1 MKLARR
7 LESQLQKFVFLAVGL
22 GVVILLITTA
32 VSLIDTRE
40 KAKRFIVSHLANL
53 SSAEINSQNVSQ
65 IDGAVRRLYDTWTAT
80 QDIDIRADVFLDD
93 KLVGHAG
100 QLSDFGLLSIK
111 TASEY
116 HLPSGQKLAVLL
128 QMDLF
133 NRVVLEVLTLM
144 TLIAFIFI
152 CYILLRKGLY
162 RVIHDIASPLEKR
175 VNWLTAVSR
184 DLPESIREAVTF
196 EKSPIAELRSLDQ
209 SLLAFTKQ
217 ILRLE
222 ERVAK
227 ESFDHGR
234 LKMAEQLAH
243 HMKGSLGLM
252 RLRVNNAASLSGKER
267 ASLLTAITEVSEAA
281 KNILESRRAATEL
294 KDAAPTVID
303 VIDLLE
309 KAVARAQAVPGIKI
323 TGDFQRSPASFVK
336 GDSGELRSTLGNII
350 DNAVDALNG
359 KGEMTVLLRVEQE
372 QAEISISD
380 NGCGIPPEI
389 LPRLMME
396 GATFGKAN
404 GNGLGLFHARTT
416 VERMGGTIRIES
428 TVGKGT
434 TVRLRLPLESAA
446 VATLEE
452 AKAVE
457 EISVLP
463 GQTLVV
469 VDDDPRIH
477 EAWADKLRDWPASAW
492 VNLYSAKEFRD
503 WLRDNGPGELGS
515 RLYLMDFDLGETPTE
530 NGLALVRDHGIQ
542 FESVLVTGAA
552 ERAEVKTTA
561 AAIGVRVL
569 SKDQLT
575 NIELRYAQ

>member
-1 MKLARR
+1 MRLARR
-7 LESQLQKFVFLAVGL
+7 LESQLQKFVFLAIGL
-22 GVVILLITTA
+22 GVVILLVTTA
-32 VSLIDTRE
+32 ISLLDTRE
-40 KAKRFIVSHLANL
+40 KAKRFIVSHLVNL

-65 IDGAVRRLYDTWTAT
+65 IDGAVRRLYDAWTAT

-100 QLSDFGLLSIK
+100 QLTDFGLLSIK

-116 HLPSGQKLAVLL
+116 HLASGQKLKILL

-133 NRVVLEVLTLM
+133 NRIVLEVLTLT
-144 TLIAFIFI
+144 TLIVFIFI
-152 CYILLRKGLY
+152 CYFLLRRGLY
-162 RVIHDIASPLEKR
+162 RVIHDVASPLEKR

-184 DLPESIREAVTF
+184 NLPESIRETVTF
-196 EKSPIAELRSLDQ
+196 EKSPIVELRSLDQ
-209 SLLAFTKQ
+209 SLLAFTEQ

-252 RLRVNNAASLSGKER
+252 RLRVNNAASLSDNEK

-281 KNILESRRAATEL
+281 KDILESRRAVEDS
-294 KDAAPTVID
+294 KDATSTVVD

-309 KAVARAQAVPGIKI
+309 KTVARAQAVPGLKI
-323 TGDFQRSPASFVK
+323 ISDFQPSPASFIK
-336 GDSGELRSTLGNII
+336 GNPGELRSALGNII

-359 KGEMTVLLRVEQE
+359 EGQVTVSLRLESE
-372 QAEISISD
+372 IAEISISD

-389 LPRLMME
+389 LPRLMAE

-404 GNGLGLFHARTT
+404 GNGLGLFHAKAT
-416 VERMGGTIRIES
+416 VERMGGTIRLES
-428 TVGKGT
+428 TFGEGT
-434 TVRLRLPLESAA
+434 TVRLCLPLESAEDA
-446 VATLEE
+446 
-452 AKAVE
+452 AVE
-457 EISVLP
+457 KTGVAQNIDVLP
-463 GQTLVV
+463 GQTLIV

-477 EAWADKLRDWPASAW
+477 KAWADKLKDWPADAW
-492 VNLYSAKEFRD
+492 VNLYSAREFTN
-503 WLRDNGPGELGS
+503 WLRDNGSGELGS
-515 RLYLMDFDLGETPTE
+515 RLYLMDFDLGETPSE
-530 NGLALVRDHGIQ
+530 NGLALVQEHGIQ

-552 ERAEVKTTA
+552 ERPEVKTTA
-561 AAIGVRVL
+561 AALGVRVL
-569 SKDQLT
+569 SKDRLT
-575 NIELRYAQ
+575 DIELRYAQ